1 MLPFHFVN
9 MWIIIIRILIIT
21 LTTITIVTIRIKNQ
35 HTSCVHL
42 TILIGMRIMATIS
55 LIIELQN

>member
-21 LTTITIVTIRIKNQ
+21 LTTITIVTNRSKNQ
-35 HTSCVHL
+35 QTSSV
-42 TILIGMRIMATIS
+42 
-55 LIIELQN
+55 